1 MYIKTHLCFGTVST
15 GVDSLWSIFCLT
27 QNFEIMSFYC
37 VLSLMGYLKGGC
49 SRSGEMESHVCNML
63 MTGLKEEAGKKVGQ
77 RVEDG
82 KKNQA
87 REQVE
92 AMPQPP
98 RPSLCLILQSLF
110 IQVTGLLLSRSSE
123 LLVGLRGG

>member
-82 KKNQA
+82 EKKSSKGASGSHAPASKAQPLPDPA
-87 REQVE
+87 EFVHTSYWPFVI
-92 AMPQPP
+92 PQ
-98 RPSLCLILQSLF
+98 Q
-110 IQVTGLLLSRSSE
+110 
-123 LLVGLRGG
+123 